1 MIDQILFWLGVSLL
15 FMGGVLDVIASIGM
29 NRFRNFY
36 LRLHAATIGSIGG
49 GVYPLVGVAILVL
62 GLDVPSTFKYY
73 ITGSALISAL
83 IIVLTS
89 PAGSHI
95 LAKAAHKSRE
105 VLPKPAIV
113 DRLEEEKEVSEE

>member
-1 MIDQILFWLGVSLL
+1 MIDEIIFWFGAAIL
-15 FMGGVLDVIASIGM
+15 FMGGVLDVIASVGM
-29 NRFRNFY
+29 NKFKNFY

-49 GVYPLVGVAILVL
+49 GVYPLIGLSIMVL
-62 GLDVPSTFKYY
+62 GLDVPATFKYY

-105 VLPKPAIV
+105 TLPKPVII
-113 DRLEEEKEVSEE
+113 DRLKEEEEARKR

>member
-1 MIDQILFWLGVSLL
+1 MIDVILFWLGAALL

-49 GVYPLVGVAILVL
+49 AVYPLIGLSIMVL

-73 ITGSALISAL
+73 ITGSALVSAL

-105 VLPKPAIV
+105 AIPQPAIV
-113 DRLEEEKEVSEE
+113 DRLKEDEEVSKE

>member
-1 MIDQILFWLGVSLL
+1 VIDAILFWLGAALL
-15 FMGGVLDVIASIGM
+15 FMGGLLDVIASIGM
-29 NRFRNFY
+29 NRFKNFY
-36 LRLHAATIGSIGG
+36 IRLHAATIGSIGG
-49 GVYPLVGVAILVL
+49 AVYPLVGLSIMVL

-73 ITGSALISAL
+73 ITGSALVSAL

-105 VLPKPAIV
+105 AIPQPAIV
-113 DRLEEEKEVSEE
+113 DRLKEDEEVSKE

>member
-1 MIDQILFWLGVSLL
+1 MIDQILFWIGAAIL
-15 FMGGVLDVIASIGM
+15 FMGGLLDVIASIGM

-49 GVYPLVGVAILVL
+49 GVYPLIGLSIMVL
-62 GLDVPSTFKYY
+62 GLDLPPTFKYY
-73 ITGSALISAL
+73 VTGSALVSAI

-105 VLPKPAIV
+105 VLPAPVGV
-113 DRLEEEKEVSEE
+113 DRLKEDEEVREE